1 MNPLVS
7 VIIPVY
13 NGERF
18 LGEAIQSALAQDYA
32 PIEIVV
38 ADDGS
43 TDGSLAVARSFPGVT
58 VLELPHGGV
67 SIARN
72 EAVAASKG
80 EWLAFLDADDLW
92 MPAKISAQVAAGS
105 EKDTIGI
112 VLCEQMHK
120 FDSVP
125 AWWVWPTDPKSK
137 TCFEPSAWLVRRA
150 AFDYVGGFEP
160 GRALGEDL
168 SWLMRAWSLKV
179 KHRVVRETLM
189 HRRIHDSNVS
199 AQLPTAE
206 LQLIGL
212 IRESVAIK
220 RNLRAE
226 GRDA

>member
-13 NGERF
+13 NGERY
-18 LGEAIQSALAQDYA
+18 LGEAIESALAQDYG

-43 TDGSLAVARSFPGVT
+43 SDSSATIARSFRDVRL
-58 VLELPHGGV
+58 LELPHGGV
-67 SIARN
+67 SVARN
-72 EAVAASKG
+72 EAVAASTG

-92 MPAKISAQVAAGS
+92 LPEKIGRQVAAGS
-105 EKDTIGI
+105 ASPNIGI

-120 FDSVP
+120 FESVP
-125 AWWVWPTDPKSK
+125 SWWVWPTEPKSK
-137 TCFEPSAWLVRRA
+137 TCFEPSAWLVRRT
-150 AFDYVGGFEP
+150 AFDYVGGFEA

-168 SWLMRAWSLKV
+168 NWLMRAWSLKV
-179 KHRVVRETLM
+179 RHRVVRETLM
-189 HRRIHDSNVS
+189 HRRIHDSNTS

-206 LQLIGL
+206 LQLVGL

-220 RNLRAE
+220 RAMRAE
-226 GRDA
+226 GLDV